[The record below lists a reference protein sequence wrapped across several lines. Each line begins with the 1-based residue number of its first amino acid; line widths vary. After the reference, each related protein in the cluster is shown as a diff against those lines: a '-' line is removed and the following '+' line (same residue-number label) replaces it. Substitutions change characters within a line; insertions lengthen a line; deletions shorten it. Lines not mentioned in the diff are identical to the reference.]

1 MKTVLVPPGKLGIVI
16 ANQKYS
22 LGTVI
27 SSVHPSSAL
36 SELILPGD
44 RILEIDE
51 EDVSQLKM
59 TEISKIISRKYE
71 FEKELVLLATQE

>member
-1 MKTVLVPPGKLGIVI
+1 
-16 ANQKYS
+16 
-22 LGTVI
+22 
-27 SSVHPSSAL
+27 VHPSSAL